1 MKIFTRSFKW
11 LLVTAVLAV
20 NLVVGARI
28 YSQETAAAETGE
40 GKDSPLEMYTLFSK
54 VVEQVRAN
62 YVDTEKSDYK
72 DLIQGALRSIL
83 RR

>member
-40 GKDSPLEMYTLFSK
+40 GKDSPLEMLS
-54 VVEQVRAN
+54 
-62 YVDTEKSDYK
+62 
-72 DLIQGALRSIL
+72 LIHI
-83 RR
+83 